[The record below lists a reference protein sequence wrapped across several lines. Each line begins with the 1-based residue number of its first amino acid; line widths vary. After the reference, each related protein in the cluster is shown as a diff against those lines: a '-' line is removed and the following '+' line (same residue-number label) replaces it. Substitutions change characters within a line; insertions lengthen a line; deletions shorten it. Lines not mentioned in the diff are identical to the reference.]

1 MFVPHSEWVNLRM
14 SVGSL
19 SNDMTTLSDFRPTL
33 DDVDFD
39 LRGLE
44 EEVGAGVAGVEA
56 AVLGPRAL
64 QDQRADG
71 RRRLVGQH
79 AHAAAGRCVVDRLKS
94 SRIFISSLFCESVL
108 ASVQY
113 PLYPQTTPNQLAARP
128 TATNLRTQ
136 PQDGLPHSPA

>member
-1 MFVPHSEWVNLRM
+1 MFVPHSECLNLRM

-33 DDVDFD
+33 DDVDLD

-56 AVLGPRAL
+56 AVLRPRAL
-64 QDQRADG
+64 QDQRADR

-94 SRIFISSLFCESVL
+94 SRNFIFP
-108 ASVQY
+108 
-113 PLYPQTTPNQLAARP
+113 PLL
-128 TATNLRTQ
+128 
-136 PQDGLPHSPA
+136 